1 MTTHFKIK
9 FQKKGFD
16 TSASE
21 ETFRKL
27 NFRRIINKSMV
38 LFMLQKFLGTVGN
51 HGVNVQV
58 PV

>member
-1 MTTHFKIK
+1 MTKRFKIK

-27 NFRRIINKSMV
+27 NFRRIINKPMVFSM
-38 LFMLQKFLGTVGN
+38 L
-51 HGVNVQV
+51 
-58 PV
+58 